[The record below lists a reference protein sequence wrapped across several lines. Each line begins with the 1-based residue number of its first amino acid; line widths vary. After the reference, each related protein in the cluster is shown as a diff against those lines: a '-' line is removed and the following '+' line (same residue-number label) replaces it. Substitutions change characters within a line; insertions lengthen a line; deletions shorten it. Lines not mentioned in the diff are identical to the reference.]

1 MAILWIWTG
10 SGLQPEGRVLLRL
23 AAQRLHSVLL
33 WAAAASCAEAVFGL
47 FGYQMEVQI
56 SSLLLAR
63 FCNQSCN
70 VNCNRLVWGGI
81 INTFLC
87 RGDYFCIQLK
97 VRLESLNN
105 FSGSNCFSTSLLAI
119 MFEYWVLCTVQYFS
133 DMATILSKSDGVLY
147 VCCSGLFR
155 RRAACTG
162 KIYSVCAN
170 LCTDCSWLCLGGL
183 QGMKKCILHEND
195 TNCVFFLA
203 FQGEGCR
210 TVPLSGHVGFDSL
223 PDQLVNKSVNHGF
236 CFNILCV
243 GEYFHL
249 GKFCCWKGLLCS
261 WV

>member
-1 MAILWIWTG
+1 
-10 SGLQPEGRVLLRL
+10 
-23 AAQRLHSVLL
+23 
-33 WAAAASCAEAVFGL
+33 
-47 FGYQMEVQI
+47 
-56 SSLLLAR
+56 
-63 FCNQSCN
+63 
-70 VNCNRLVWGGI
+70 
-81 INTFLC
+81 
-87 RGDYFCIQLK
+87 
-97 VRLESLNN
+97 
-105 FSGSNCFSTSLLAI
+105 
-119 MFEYWVLCTVQYFS
+119 
-133 DMATILSKSDGVLY
+133 MATILSKSDGVLY

-195 TNCVFFLA
+195 TNCVFFLS

-249 GKFCCWKGLLCS
+249 GKFCC
-261 WV
+261 